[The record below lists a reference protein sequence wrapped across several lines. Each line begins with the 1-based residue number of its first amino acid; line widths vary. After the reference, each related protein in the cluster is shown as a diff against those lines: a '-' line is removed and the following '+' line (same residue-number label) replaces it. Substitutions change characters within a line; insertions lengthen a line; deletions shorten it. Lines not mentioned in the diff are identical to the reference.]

1 MKRFLLFGVL
11 LATWLFISA
20 QSAMALG
27 IDITAK
33 VNPNW
38 NNSWNEPE
46 LMGTALY
53 TIKVLPD
60 STYGADSFEVAFEG
74 NIFDTTKLEME
85 LLSPS
90 GWIFDSYVLG
100 DNTYCYA
107 DSPTAG
113 YWGNPGEP
121 ILVNPGGSISFLM
134 KYTLLSEDR
143 YDQARDQDLGWAW
156 DNGIPW
162 AQGVT
167 ALNTSTTMPSRLG
180 EDIHPSGGTVTMHA
194 PEPATML
201 LLGSGLIGLGWVGRR
216 KVRG

>member
-11 LATWLFISA
+11 LATWMFISA

-27 IDITAK
+27 IDISAT

-38 NNSWNEPE
+38 NNSWKETE
-46 LMGTALY
+46 LTGIALY

-60 STYGADSFEVAFEG
+60 STYGADSFEVTFEG

-90 GWIFDSYVLG
+90 GWLSGSEVSG
-100 DNTYCYA
+100 DNAYHYA
-107 DSPTAG
+107 DSPTAWP
-113 YWGNPGEP
+113 WGSSGEP

-134 KYTLLSEDR
+134 NYTLLSEDL
-143 YDQARDQDLGWAW
+143 YDQASDQDLGLAW

-167 ALNTSTTMPSRLG
+167 ATNTSILTRRG
-180 EDIHPSGGTVTMHA
+180 YPSGGTSTVHT

-216 KVRG
+216 KTKKGSKV